1 MPHPALEIQAA
12 GFELGLTDDGM
23 NLWVSPKSRLT
34 DEIRQFIRSHKPELL
49 AYLKRQHAANDSSI
63 PPCASPDE
71 LARMVQHHAQALH
84 AGLTHS
90 EADRATDALLYAAR
104 EGVLDMSCCF
114 TCNHLRGT
122 TPARWRCASTSPLNE
137 LSGLPLP
144 REFIIHLHR
153 CPSHQPPPE
162 ATT

>member
-71 LARMVQHHAQALH
+71 LARMVQHHAQALR
-84 AGLTHS
+84 AGLTPR

-114 TCNHLRGT
+114 ACNHLRGSE
-122 TPARWRCASTSPLNE
+122 PHRWRCAGHGHDLA
-137 LSGLPLP
+137 GLPLAHDWVA
-144 REFIIHLHR
+144 HLHR
-153 CPSHQPPPE
+153 CDGYQPPPE
-162 ATT
+162 GTPT